1 MQAVA
6 TVGTMITTR
15 NLHLHSGLVKVSKT
29 YLISVTYVVH
39 GLFSYRYKGH
49 TLSLQL
55 LEPWRSTAFFHSWT
69 RHTWTL
75 FLPPRWPEI
84 PNPIQKGLKSFLK
97 NLWGTVSFVLKSQKS
112 EWPCGGQEER
122 AQLGFYQSVQHNRLL
137 GDFRD
142 LFNYGHLPLKSGCLC
157 RSVVLPATV
166 TEGSHSVSFFL
177 FWICDVIKGS
187 WLLTQW
193 TRR

>member
-15 NLHLHSGLVKVSKT
+15 NLHLHSALFKVSKT

-39 GLFSYRYKGH
+39 GLSSFRYKGH
-49 TLSLQL
+49 ALSLQL

-84 PNPIQKGLKSFLK
+84 TDPIQKGLKSFLK
-97 NLWGTVSFVLKSQKS
+97 NLWGTMSFFLKSQKS
-112 EWPCGGQEER
+112 KWPCGGQEER
-122 AQLGFYQSVQHNRLL
+122 AQLGFYQSVQHNHLL

-142 LFNYGHLPLKSGCLC
+142 LFN
-157 RSVVLPATV
+157 
-166 TEGSHSVSFFL
+166 
-177 FWICDVIKGS
+177 
-187 WLLTQW
+187 
-193 TRR
+193 

>member
-55 LEPWRSTAFFHSWT
+55 LEP
-69 RHTWTL
+69 
-75 FLPPRWPEI
+75 
-84 PNPIQKGLKSFLK
+84 
-97 NLWGTVSFVLKSQKS
+97 
-112 EWPCGGQEER
+112 
-122 AQLGFYQSVQHNRLL
+122 
-137 GDFRD
+137 
-142 LFNYGHLPLKSGCLC
+142 
-157 RSVVLPATV
+157 
-166 TEGSHSVSFFL
+166 
-177 FWICDVIKGS
+177 
-187 WLLTQW
+187 
-193 TRR
+193 